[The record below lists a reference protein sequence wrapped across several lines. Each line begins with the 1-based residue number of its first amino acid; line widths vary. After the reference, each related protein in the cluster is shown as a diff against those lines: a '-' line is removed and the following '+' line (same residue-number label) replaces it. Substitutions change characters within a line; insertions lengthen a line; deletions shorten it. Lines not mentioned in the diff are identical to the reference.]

1 MKNASKAI
9 LKLLK
14 NTTSSPCVH
23 NKNGENAEQKH
34 LRMTPCF
41 AKGFTL
47 IELLVVVLIIGIL
60 SAVALPQYRI
70 AVAKSRVTEQMVLF
84 SSVMK
89 AQQIYYMA
97 NGTYTTDLSNLDIQI
112 PNNSV
117 ICYMNEGQG
126 NLVWCQIW
134 GDAKAKSAGV
144 SLEYSLNKQVATNN
158 CIAVTELGDKVCKSF
173 GGEYKATPSNGFRY
187 YSFDL

>member
-1 MKNASKAI
+1 MPFAVPYRPARRRKMK
-9 LKLLK
+9 
-14 NTTSSPCVH
+14 
-23 NKNGENAEQKH
+23 
-34 LRMTPCF
+34 
-41 AKGFTL
+41 KGFTL

-112 PNNSV
+112 PNDFVS
-117 ICYMNEGQG
+117 CKMHEGTG
-126 NLVWCQIW
+126 SFVWCQIW
-134 GDAKAKSAGV
+134 GDAKASSTGV
-144 SLEYSLNKQVATNN
+144 SLEYSLNKQVPTNN
-158 CIAVTELGDKVCKSF
+158 CIAVTALGDKVCKSF
-173 GGEYKATPSNGFRY
+173 GGEYKETHTNGARY